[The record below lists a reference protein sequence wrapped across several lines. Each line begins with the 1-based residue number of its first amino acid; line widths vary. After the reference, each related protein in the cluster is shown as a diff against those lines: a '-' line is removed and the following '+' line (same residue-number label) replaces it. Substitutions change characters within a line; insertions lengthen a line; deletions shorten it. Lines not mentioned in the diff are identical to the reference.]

1 MPMEFTGEKNY
12 REHELRKDK
21 EKWMVISFSW
31 NKTIVTTRSNDG
43 EREVIG
49 CIVYTYI
56 YTSINVCHLKEFIVH
71 LFATPSFHASS
82 RNFFF
87 SSLSYDENER
97 LFRKD
102 DFHRAVKSIRY
113 RGIATRT
120 ILSRIFAETHDRETE
135 MIVMIERIGR
145 RDSL

>member
-1 MPMEFTGEKNY
+1 MPLVET
-12 REHELRKDK
+12 
-21 EKWMVISFSW
+21 
-31 NKTIVTTRSNDG
+31 
-43 EREVIG
+43 
-49 CIVYTYI
+49 
-56 YTSINVCHLKEFIVH
+56 
-71 LFATPSFHASS
+71 
-82 RNFFF
+82 FFF

>member
-1 MPMEFTGEKNY
+1 MH
-12 REHELRKDK
+12 R
-21 EKWMVISFSW
+21 I
-31 NKTIVTTRSNDG
+31 
-43 EREVIG
+43 
-49 CIVYTYI
+49 YI

-113 RGIATRT
+113 RDENDLIENFCRDTR
-120 ILSRIFAETHDRETE
+120 S
-135 MIVMIERIGR
+135 
-145 RDSL
+145 